1 VTKGGR
7 RWGYGAIALLLAF
20 GISIRVLHLD
30 RKVYWHDE
38 VFTSLRVAGYL
49 GSAVAADV
57 FTGES
62 VTAADLLTYQR
73 LNPERSWL
81 DTLTALA
88 DHPEHPPLYYL
99 LARGWVSLWGSSITA
114 FRSLSVVFSLLAL
127 PWGWW
132 LGRTLFGPG
141 LTPWLFLGLL
151 AVSPVHVLYAQEAR
165 EYSLW
170 VLTTLLSSTA
180 LLQAVKP
187 GRSWHWVSY
196 GLALTLGF
204 YTSLLMGV
212 VALAH
217 GIYLALSQPP
227 RQWLGYLAAGC
238 GALMVLSPWLG
249 VMLVQWMRLKTV
261 TAWTTESRPWDFLA
275 KLWGLHYSTAFID
288 LGLPLEHPY
297 TVIAPLLIGG
307 LLLLSTLQLLRH
319 QPYAVSAFVLCLT
332 LIPGGL
338 LIGADVLRGGQVSG
352 TTRYFFPALIGAQ
365 LLVAQGLA
373 SLVTATPAL
382 SRQVGRSLIVALL
395 VAGGASCLISAQAHT
410 WWSKGVSYFNPFIA
424 EYINQAPQP
433 LIMGHSY
440 ATALG
445 DAISLSYELTPDTP
459 WRLTRLPQMPVPAP
473 EAETIFLFK
482 PQEAFLEAA
491 AHAYSAVPEA
501 IEAEQVYGLWQ
512 LPTPSQP
519 TTP

>member
-1 VTKGGR
+1 MIKGWR
-7 RWGYGAIALLLAF
+7 RWGYGAIALLLVF
-20 GISIRVLHLD
+20 GIGIRILHLD

-49 GSAVAADV
+49 GSAVEADV

-62 VTAADLLTYQR
+62 LTAADLLTYQR
-73 LNPERSWL
+73 LSPERSWR

-88 DHPEHPPLYYL
+88 DHPEHTPLYYL
-99 LARGWVSLWGSSITA
+99 LARGWVSLWGSSVAA

-127 PWGWW
+127 PCGF
-132 LGRTLFGPG
+132 LLARTLLGPG
-141 LTPWLFLGLL
+141 LASWLFLGLL
-151 AVSPVHVLYAQEAR
+151 AVSPVHVLYGQEAR

-170 VLTTLLSSTA
+170 VLTIILSSTA

-196 GLALTLGF
+196 SLTLALGF
-204 YTSLLMGV
+204 YASLLTGL

-217 GIYLALSQPP
+217 GVYLVLTQRS

-238 GALMVLSPWLG
+238 GALMLLSPWLG
-249 VMLVQWMRLKTV
+249 VMLVQWMRLETV
-261 TAWTTESRPWDFLA
+261 TAWTAESRPWDFLA
-275 KLWGLHYSTAFID
+275 KLWGLHYSAAFVD
-288 LGLPLEHPY
+288 PGLPLEHPY
-297 TVIAPLLIGG
+297 TYIAPPLIGV
-307 LLLLSTLQLLRH
+307 LLLLSSMGLLNR

-332 LIPGGL
+332 LVPGGILILTDL
-338 LIGADVLRGGQVSG
+338 LRSGQISG

-373 SLVTATPAL
+373 SLLTAPTAL
-382 SRQVGRSLIVALL
+382 SRQVGRVLTIALL
-395 VAGGASCLISAQAHT
+395 VAGGTSCLISAQAYT
-410 WWSKGVSYFNPFIA
+410 WWSKGVSYANPFIA
-424 EYINQAPQP
+424 DYINQAPQP

-445 DAISLSYELTPDTP
+445 DAISLSYDLEPDTS
-459 WRLTRLPQMPVPAP
+459 WRLTRLPQMPVPSAD
-473 EAETIFLFK
+473 AETIFLFK
-482 PQEAFLEAA
+482 PRQDFLEAA
-491 AHAYSAVPEA
+491 AHAYSAAPQA
-501 IEAEQVYGLWQ
+501 IDTDRVYGLWQ
-512 LPTPSQP
+512 LPTPSLP